1 MSAKTRPA
9 THSALDTL
17 LFDRFDH
24 GVPAMDLEP
33 DTGSA
38 VEIRNYD
45 FTSANW
51 HVHPADDYAHTDPTV
66 RALINYYLE
75 QSPYSNKYF
84 FQQLQSSDREITEN
98 RRFRY
103 SVFAPKRRGSSEDA
117 RFSRGILLLHGL
129 NERSWRKYLPWAL
142 RLVELTGRP
151 VVLFPIAFHMNRTPP
166 AWANPREMMRVARE
180 RKILFPGLSS
190 SSFMNAALSH
200 RIQFAP
206 HRFLTSGL
214 QSYYDVID
222 LVSEIADGRHGLFAH
237 GARCDLFG
245 YSIGA
250 SLGQWLLMQDPHALF
265 SDSRAVLFCGG
276 AVMDQASP
284 VSKAIIDAEA
294 YQSLT
299 RFFGEL
305 ATGNSER
312 RQDGTGKE
320 RNKPAVDRRSETEV
334 LKSLLFTDTLREL
347 RESAVRRIGDRV
359 VVLGLAQD
367 SVFYPDGLIGSWRD
381 QDGAALMPVDILD
394 PPYRYSHED
403 PFPIIGED
411 PKDVD
416 RGFREVMS
424 RAAQQLGA

>member
-1 MSAKTRPA
+1 MTSKTLPV
-9 THSALDTL
+9 THSDVDKL
-17 LFDRFDH
+17 LFDRFDQ
-24 GVPAMDLEP
+24 GAARTDLGP
-33 DTGSA
+33 DFGCA
-38 VEIRNYD
+38 VEVRSYD

-51 HVHPADDYAHTDPTV
+51 RVHPADDYAHTDPTV
-66 RALINYYLE
+66 KALLNYYLE

-103 SVFAPKRRGSSEDA
+103 SVFAPKRRGASQSE
-117 RFSRGILLLHGL
+117 RFTRGTLLFHGL

-180 RKILFPGLSS
+180 RQRLFPGLSS
-190 SSFMNAALSH
+190 SSFVNAALSH

-214 QSYYDVID
+214 QTYYDVTD
-222 LVSEIADGRHGLFAH
+222 LVSVMAAGGHELFAH
-237 GARCDLFG
+237 GARVDLFG

-250 SLGQWLLMQDPHALF
+250 SLAQWLLMQDPQSLF

-284 VSKAIIDAEA
+284 VSRAIIDAEA
-294 YQSLT
+294 YHSLT
-299 RFFGEL
+299 RFFEEL
-305 ATGNSER
+305 ATDNTQLGEDGPAAER
-312 RQDGTGKE
+312 
-320 RNKPAVDRRSETEV
+320 ETEV

-347 RESAVRRIGDRV
+347 REAALQRICDRV
-359 VVLGLAQD
+359 TAVGLAQD
-367 SVFYPDGLIGSWRD
+367 SVFYPAGLTGSWRD
-381 QDGAALMPVDILD
+381 HDRAALMRVDILD

-403 PFPIIGED
+403 PFPVVGED
-411 PKDVD
+411 PKEVD
-416 RGFREVMS
+416 RAFREVMS